1 MLRNTAG
8 HAADLGL
15 IGRITRGIRDAE
27 FRDLPF
33 RAPFG
38 GDEIA
43 PVRQRQEV
51 LSAALDDAQ
60 TALLQFKVAND
71 LGLQQA
77 HRIGGGRIAEAGIE
91 FLRHAGAADDVPPL
105 QNAHPQARHA
115 EIGCAGQSV
124 VTGSDNNGIEIGH
137 HRQSLPSTATKQQ
150 RPPRSMVYPPPWIP
164 TGFLLVY
171 AGGERTPSGG
181 SVRQYSSQYAK
192 YSKSLTNGSI
202 TDPRTNPVLPLATVS
217 GDAAVMQP
225 CSPARNRSKVDGNE
239 SAVAAIDVPPTMV
252 TS

>member
-1 MLRNTAG
+1 MGT
-8 HAADLGL
+8 
-15 IGRITRGIRDAE
+15 
-27 FRDLPF
+27 
-33 RAPFG
+33 
-38 GDEIA
+38 
-43 PVRQRQEV
+43 
-51 LSAALDDAQ
+51 ALDDAQ
-60 TALLQFKVAND
+60 TVLRQFKIAND

-77 HRIGGGRIAEAGIE
+77 HGIGGGRIAETGIE

-137 HRQSLPSTATKQQ
+137 HSQSLASTAPDRRRDRWST
-150 RPPRSMVYPPPWIP
+150 RRHGYRLAFCWS
-164 TGFLLVY
+164 
-171 AGGERTPSGG
+171 TPQANEPHVEEVSAN
-181 SVRQYSSQYAK
+181 SSQYAK

-202 TDPRTNPVLPLATVS
+202 TDPRTNPVFPLATVS

-239 SAVAAIDVPPTMV
+239 SAAAAIDAPPTMV